1 MESTKYNGWTN
12 YETWAA
18 NLWIDNEEGTHDM
31 YLEVATDYIERHG
44 DDATY
49 ELSEYLKS
57 EMEENTP
64 TTCGVY
70 ADLLNAA
77 ISEINFYEIAE
88 HLIDYAKEELEP
100 EESESESAKA

>member
-18 NLWIDNEEGTHDM
+18 NLWIDNEE
-31 YLEVATDYIERHG
+31 ATDYIERHG

-77 ISEINFYEIAE
+77 ISEINLYEIAE